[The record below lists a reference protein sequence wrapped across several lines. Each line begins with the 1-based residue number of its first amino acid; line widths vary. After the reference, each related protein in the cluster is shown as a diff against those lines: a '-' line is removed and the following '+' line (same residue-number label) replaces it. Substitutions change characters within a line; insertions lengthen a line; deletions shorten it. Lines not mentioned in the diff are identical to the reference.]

1 MGEPRHLLSLAD
13 LSKADILAI
22 LDEASDL
29 KKEKGV
35 GKPLNGKIL
44 AMLFAKPSTR
54 TRVSFEVGIEQL
66 GGHAVYIGANE
77 AQIGR
82 GETIADTS
90 RVLSRYADGVVARL
104 YSHDDIL
111 ELAKNSSI
119 PVINGLTD
127 LLHPCQVLADLLT
140 IREKK
145 SKLSGL
151 KLAYIGDGN
160 NVCNSLIQG
169 CSKIGIDISIAT
181 PKGYEP
187 NKDVVKQGQAIAKV
201 EVGNDP
207 AVAVKDADIV
217 YTDTFVSM
225 GQDDEREKR
234 LKDFK
239 GFQVNEELMSSAKPD
254 AIFMHCLPAH
264 RGEEVSSDVL
274 DGPQSVV
281 FDQAEN
287 RLHVQKA
294 VLVRVM

>member
-151 KLAYIGDGN
+151 NLAYIGDGN